1 MRVNRWCTGAV
12 FCSLLISGAVYP
24 AILLADELP
33 SLDFLEYLGSEEN
46 QVDNRW
52 TSPVDLDIEN
62 YLVANQ
68 PQAQPQAQL
77 SPELPD
83 TREDDQHE

>member
-1 MRVNRWCTGAV
+1 MRVNRLRTQTV
-12 FCSLLISGAVYP
+12 FYSLLISSAVYS
-24 AILLADELP
+24 AMLLADELP

-46 QVDNRW
+46 QIDDRW

-68 PQAQPQAQL
+68 PR
-77 SPELPD
+77 PEFRPESPD
-83 TREDDQHE
+83 TSEDDQHE